1 MILPKRA
8 SGARLTDK
16 GRIEWLRLIRSENVG
31 PRTFLALL
39 AHYGSAQAAV
49 VALPALARRGGATGP
64 ARICSADE
72 AEREIDAAGSLGVSF
87 IALGEPDYPTRLS
100 MIDDAPPMIA
110 VRGKAEALARPMVA
124 IVGGRN
130 ASAAGVR
137 FAEHLAR
144 WHAALTLPRIAQVS
158 RPERL
163 RRSPAGTSTSTLPN
177 TPRFSMRSCP
187 KVPRSAKDRSA
198 GNRGLV
204 ISRGA
209 IG

>member
-16 GRIEWLRLIRSENVG
+16 ERIEWLRLIRSENVG

-39 AHYGSAQAAV
+39 AHYGSARAAV

-144 WHAALTLPRIAQVS
+144 DLGAAGFAIASGLARGIDAAAHRASLKTGTVAALAGGHQHIYPPEHAPLLDAILPEGAAIS
-158 RPERL
+158 ERPL
-163 RRSPAGTSTSTLPN
+163 G
-177 TPRFSMRSCP
+177 
-187 KVPRSAKDRSA
+187 
-198 GNRGLV
+198 
-204 ISRGA
+204 
-209 IG
+209 